1 MTYDAILRSLANR
14 EVIIP
19 YLENAILSQEW
30 PESYTITI
38 DSGPYYGA
46 GDGYFHPSTHPLMG
60 ERQLYYLFHP
70 DHQDDVMRERP
81 SMKRELTLAMGSAL
95 HGILQAQF
103 MMTGLVKPENVE
115 VEYVNRDH
123 HVRGRIDFIVDH
135 PDGRI
140 IPVEMKTMTN
150 FKFSKQAEIK
160 PEWDAQLSLALDA
173 CGQDTGILL
182 LLESGFPYGIKE
194 FIVPRND
201 VLLSEIYA
209 KFARVREAIALN
221 RPPLHCCAKDSP
233 QMTSCPARFAC
244 WLKDDKVDSIDLWPK

>member
-1 MTYDAILRSLANR
+1 M
-14 EVIIP
+14 
-19 YLENAILSQEW
+19 
-30 PESYTITI
+30 
-38 DSGPYYGA
+38 
-46 GDGYFHPSTHPLMG
+46 
-60 ERQLYYLFHP
+60 FHP
-70 DHQDDVMRERP
+70 DYQDKMVSERP
-81 SMKRELTLAMGSAL
+81 SMKREMTLAMGSSL
-95 HGILQAQF
+95 HAIVQTQF
-103 MMTGLVKPENVE
+103 IMTGLVTPENVE

-150 FKFSKQAEIK
+150 FKFSKQTEIK

-173 CGQDTGILL
+173 VGHDTGILL

-201 VLLSEIYA
+201 TLLSEIYG
-209 KFARVREAIALN
+209 KFGRVREAIALN
-221 RPPLHCCAKDSP
+221 KPPLHCCPKGSP

-244 WLKDDKVDSIDLWPK
+244 WMSDKDSSA